1 MKHRGWLKIGRDNF
15 DRSEIWMECA
25 QKRTARRKSDMENYA
40 AVESVSA
47 GSWNDCF
54 SSSFISACHHARFP
68 CKRRGPATRRAW
80 SKSNQLDFKLSV
92 TLAAFF
98 HPPSPSSS
106 LSSYFPFHHRDL
118 MHLKCVSKISSF
130 FFKKKKLGKQFDL
143 IRNSDR
149 NEGKERK
156 NIPSNGKIV
165 VDEKRGKEVKN
176 SIDEFQT
183 RRYLLDCYC
192 CEGTFFFLLLGETI
206 YIYPASRA
214 LFASEHFAEL
224 ARKPR

>member
-1 MKHRGWLKIGRDNF
+1 MKRRYFFIYQRKIVNIIYYTSGKKLFFFFFWRLYNKIFWLEMKHRGWLKIGRDNF

-54 SSSFISACHHARFP
+54 SSSFISASHHARFP

-98 HPPSPSSS
+98 HPPSLVSP
-106 LSSYFPFHHRDL
+106 SSYFPFHHRDL
-118 MHLKCVSKISSF
+118 MHLKCVSKISSLI
-130 FFKKKKLGKQFDL
+130 FFKKK
-143 IRNSDR
+143 
-149 NEGKERK
+149 
-156 NIPSNGKIV
+156 
-165 VDEKRGKEVKN
+165 
-176 SIDEFQT
+176 T
-183 RRYLLDCYC
+183 R
-192 CEGTFFFLLLGETI
+192 
-206 YIYPASRA
+206 
-214 LFASEHFAEL
+214 
-224 ARKPR
+224 

>member
-118 MHLKCVSKISSF
+118 MHLKCVSKISSLI
-130 FFKKKKLGKQFDL
+130 FFKKK
-143 IRNSDR
+143 NSVNSSTWFEFR
-149 NEGKERK
+149 IETKEGKRK

-165 VDEKRGKEVKN
+165 VEKKGKEVKN
-176 SIDEFQT
+176 SINEFQT

-192 CEGTFFFLLLGETI
+192 CEVFLSSIRGNDI
-206 YIYPASRA
+206 YISG
-214 LFASEHFAEL
+214 FANSVCERTF
-224 ARKPR
+224 RGIGP

>member
-149 NEGKERK
+149 NEGRERK
-156 NIPSNGKIV
+156 NIPSNGKII
-165 VDEKRGKEVKN
+165 VDEKKGKEKL
-176 SIDEFQT
+176 D
-183 RRYLLDCYC
+183 RRISNASLFIKLLLLRRH
-192 CEGTFFFLLLGETI
+192 FFLSSIRGNDI
-206 YIYPASRA
+206 YISG
-214 LFASEHFAEL
+214 FASSVCERTF
-224 ARKPR
+224 RGIGP